1 MRQSARTSEASAR
14 SEPFPIDPACL
25 PGTPHMQRARGEA
38 RAEVGPSLR
47 GTRLRTGIRRLHQAG
62 CLKLRFPRLPDDDCQ
77 AVIINTSGGLT
88 GGDRLALSFDVA
100 PDAALTVTT
109 QACERVYRST
119 GAAADVDVAF
129 HLGPGATLAY
139 LPQETI
145 LFDGGRLSRRLELDA
160 AATSRFLLVESVI
173 LGRGAM
179 GERVE
184 SGAIADRWR
193 LRRDGRLV
201 LAEALRLSGAVK
213 ALGARA
219 AVLDGHG
226 AFSTLVWQGA
236 EPEAMLRCVR
246 ARLSGTEGAS
256 LVDGLMVVRLVAT
269 DGYALRNRLM
279 PLLALLAQAPLPLV
293 WSL

>member
-1 MRQSARTSEASAR
+1 MPRFFGAVETPAPP
-14 SEPFPIDPACL
+14 EPQPIDPASETQRL
-25 PGTPHMQRARGEA
+25 QRARGEA
-38 RAEVGPSLR
+38 HAEVGPSLR
-47 GTRLRTGIRRLHQAG
+47 GTRRRTGIRRLHQAG

-77 AVIINTSGGLT
+77 AVVINTSGGLT
-88 GGDRLALSFDVA
+88 GGDKLALSFDVA

-119 GAAADVDVAF
+119 GAAADIDVAF
-129 HLGPGATLAY
+129 RLGAGATLAY

-145 LFDGGRLSRRLELDA
+145 LFDGGRLSRRLDLDA

-179 GERVE
+179 GESVA
-184 SGAIADRWR
+184 SGEISDRWR

-201 LAEALRLSGAVK
+201 LAEALKLGGAIE

-219 AVLDGHG
+219 ATLAGHA
-226 AFSTLVWQGA
+226 AFSTFVWQGT
-236 EPEAMLRCVR
+236 EPEAMLRRLR
-246 ARLSGTEGAS
+246 AELSGTEGAS
-256 LVDGLMVVRLVAT
+256 LVEGLIVVRLVAA
-269 DGYALRNRLM
+269 DGYALRKRLM